1 MWAAAPFTF
10 YGLEKKLNMARN
22 YKSIEKLS
30 HDEIEAHIL
39 DPDKYPLP
47 ERCRTQ
53 FKRVLSAAR
62 LLDDYPDDTHVI
74 RMMQAK
80 FDVSSSTVRRDIA
93 LARQLYKSRHTFD
106 WDFWQAWM
114 IKDQLE
120 LIRECRLSGD
130 LQEWNRAKKVLRDII
145 GDRPAGVEDP
155 QRMQANQF
163 FIQINQNGQ
172 SQNVSLGDARNYS
185 DRDKKEIIDSLYQ
198 PIGEAEAEEIMDT

>member
-1 MWAAAPFTF
+1 
-10 YGLEKKLNMARN
+10 MARN
-22 YKSIEKLS
+22 YKSIEKLT

-106 WDFWQAWM
+106 WDFWQA
-114 IKDQLE
+114 
-120 LIRECRLSGD
+120 
-130 LQEWNRAKKVLRDII
+130 
-145 GDRPAGVEDP
+145 
-155 QRMQANQF
+155 
-163 FIQINQNGQ
+163 
-172 SQNVSLGDARNYS
+172 
-185 DRDKKEIIDSLYQ
+185 
-198 PIGEAEAEEIMDT
+198 

>member
-1 MWAAAPFTF
+1 MSR
-10 YGLEKKLNMARN
+10 K
-22 YKSIEKLS
+22 YKSIGNLS

-39 DPDKYPLP
+39 DPEKYALP
-47 ERCRTQ
+47 DRCQAQ

-62 LLDDYPDDTHVI
+62 LLDDYPDDSHVI
-74 RMMQAK
+74 KMMQVK
-80 FDVSSSTVRRDIA
+80 YDVSASTVRRDIA

-120 LIRECRLSGD
+120 LIHECKLSGD

-145 GDRPAGVEDP
+145 GDRPAGGEDP

-163 FIQINQNGQ
+163 FIQINQNGKTQ
-172 SQNVSLGDARNYS
+172 DVSLGDARNYS
-185 DRDKKEIIDSLYQ
+185 DKEKKDIIDNMYQ
-198 PIGEAEAEEIMDT
+198 QITDAEAEEIMET

>member
-1 MWAAAPFTF
+1 MVRK
-10 YGLEKKLNMARN
+10 YN
-22 YKSIEKLS
+22 SIERIS

-47 ERCRTQ
+47 ERCQVQ

-74 RMMQAK
+74 KMMQAK
-80 FDVSSSTVRRDIA
+80 FNVSVSTVRRDIA

-120 LIRECRLSGD
+120 LIRECKHSGD
-130 LQEWNRAKKVLRDII
+130 LREWNRAKKVLHDII
-145 GDRPAGVEDP
+145 GERPAASEDP

-163 FIQINQNGQ
+163 FIQKNQNGQ
-172 SQNVSLGDARNYS
+172 TQSVSLGDARNYS
-185 DRDKKEIIDSLYQ
+185 DRDKKDIIDNLYQ
-198 PIGEAEAEEIMDT
+198 PIDEAEAEEIMET